1 MKRIKNFAV
10 AVLCLFSVISCSTQA
25 QKKAELFMDLPEYCN
40 TPDGM
45 TLGEDGNIYLSCPN
59 FNNPVF
65 PGLVMKISSQ
75 NELSIFYA
83 MPAHPETKMACPM
96 GLDFGPDGN
105 LYIADN
111 QYFYNSDHKSRL
123 IRIVFKDGKPVKS
136 EIVAEGMNLANAV
149 IWKGN
154 NCFVSETRLNLDGD
168 DSTSGIYRFT
178 LDEMNLGTVNLKP
191 GKEDSHLIA
200 DFKTAFT
207 NRGDWAG
214 ADGMTIDSEGN
225 LYTGNFGNGV
235 MSKISFND
243 DGSVKSNTIFV
254 QDKKMT
260 CVDGIFYDATRNV
273 IYVADSEK
281 NAVRIVSMDG
291 KVGTLSE
298 NTDTDGSEGGMD
310 QPCEVLVR
318 GDEMIIA
325 NFDMPFPGLK
335 NSKFDVPYTLSV
347 IKLNK

>member
-1 MKRIKNFAV
+1 M
-10 AVLCLFSVISCSTQA
+10 SQG
-25 QKKAELFMDLPEYCN
+25 QKKAELFLDLPEYCN

-59 FNNPVF
+59 FNNPLF
-65 PGLVMKISSQ
+65 PGLVMKISPR

-111 QYFYNSDHKSRL
+111 QYFYNTDHKSRL
-123 IRIVFKDGKPVKS
+123 VRIVFEDGKPVKS

-154 NCFVSETRLNLDGD
+154 DCFVSETRLNLSEEDG
-168 DSTSGIYRFT
+168 SSGIYRFT
-178 LDEMNLGTVNLKP
+178 LDEMNRGTVKLKP

-200 DFKTAFT
+200 GFKTAFT
-207 NRGDWAG
+207 NRGDLAG

-235 MSKISFND
+235 MSKISFNE
-243 DGSVKSNTIFV
+243 DGTVKSNEIFV
-254 QDKKMT
+254 QDKTMT
-260 CVDGIFYDATRNV
+260 CVDGIFYDAARDV

-281 NAVRIVSMDG
+281 NAIRTVSMDG

-298 NTDTDGSEGGMD
+298 NADTDGSDGGMD

-325 NFDMPFPGLK
+325 NFDMPFSGLK
-335 NSKFDVPYTLSV
+335 NSKFDAPYTLSV
-347 IKLNK
+347 IKLK

>member
-1 MKRIKNFAV
+1 MKRIKFYTIIV
-10 AVLCLFSVISCSTQA
+10 VSLCFVVSCTSQE
-25 QKKAELFMDLPEYCN
+25 QKKAELFLDLPEYCN

-45 TLGEDGNIYLSCPN
+45 TLGDDGNIYLSCPN

-65 PGLVMKISSQ
+65 PGLVMKINPQ

-111 QYFYNSDHKSRL
+111 QYFYDTDHKSRL

-136 EIVAEGMNLANAV
+136 EIVVEGMNLANAV

-154 NCFVSETRLNLDGD
+154 DCFVSETRLNQDGD
-168 DSTSGIYRFT
+168 ESTSGIYCFT
-178 LDEMNLGTVNLKP
+178 LEEMNQGKVTLKP
-191 GKEDSHLIA
+191 GKADEHLIA

-235 MSKISFND
+235 MSKITFYGN
-243 DGSVKSNTIFV
+243 GTVKSNEVFV

-260 CVDGIFYDATRNV
+260 CVDGIFYDAGTNL

-281 NAVRIVSMDG
+281 NAVRTVTMEG

-298 NTDTDGSEGGMD
+298 NDDTNGADGGMD
-310 QPCEVLVR
+310 QPCEILIR
-318 GDEMIIA
+318 EDEMIIA

-335 NSKFDVPYTLSV
+335 NSAFDAPYTLSV
-347 IKLNK
+347 IKLK

>member
-1 MKRIKNFAV
+1 MNQIKFYTI
-10 AVLCLFSVISCSTQA
+10 VLSFFSVVSCTSQA
-25 QKKAELFMDLPEYCN
+25 QKKAELFHDLPEYCN

-65 PGLVMKISSQ
+65 PGLIMKIDPQ
-75 NELSIFYA
+75 NGLSIFYA

-111 QYFYNSDHKSRL
+111 QYFYDTGHKSRL
-123 IRIVFKDGKPVKS
+123 IRIVFRNGKPVKS

-154 NCFVSETRLNLDGD
+154 DCFVSETRLNEKGD
-168 DSTSGIYRFT
+168 ESTSGIYRFT
-178 LDEMNLGTVNLKP
+178 LDEMDRGTVSLKP
-191 GKEDSHLIA
+191 GKSDSHLIA

-214 ADGMTIDSEGN
+214 ADGMTIDSKGN

-235 MSKISFND
+235 MSKISFNE
-243 DGSVKSNTIFV
+243 DGSVKSNEVFV

-260 CVDGIFYDATRNV
+260 CVDGIFYDAEKDV

-281 NAVRIVSMDG
+281 NAIRIVTMDG
-291 KVGTLSE
+291 KVSTLSE
-298 NTDTDGSEGGMD
+298 NDDTDGSDGGMD
-310 QPCEVLVR
+310 QPCEVLIR
-318 GDEMIIA
+318 GNEMIIA

-335 NSKFDVPYTLSV
+335 NSAFDAPYTLSV
-347 IKLNK
+347 IKLK

>member
-1 MKRIKNFAV
+1 MKSIKNFTLIL
-10 AVLCLFSVISCSTQA
+10 LCFFSLISCSLQA

-45 TLGEDGNIYLSCPN
+45 TLGNDDNIYLSCPN
-59 FNNPVF
+59 FNNPLF
-65 PGLVMKISSQ
+65 PGLIMKISPQ
-75 NELSIFYA
+75 NDLSIFYA

-111 QYFYNSDHKSRL
+111 QYFYNNDHKSRL
-123 IRIVFKDGKPVKS
+123 IRIVFKDDMPVKS
-136 EIVAEGMNLANAV
+136 EIVVEGMNLANAV

-154 NCFVSETRLNLDGD
+154 DCFVSETRLNLDGED
-168 DSTSGIYRFT
+168 GTSGIYRFE
-178 LDEMNLGTVNLKP
+178 LDEMDKGTIKLKP
-191 GKEDSHLIA
+191 GKSDSHLIA
-200 DFKTAFT
+200 DFKTEYT

-214 ADGMTIDSEGN
+214 ADGLTIDSEGN

-235 MSKISFND
+235 MYKIIFND
-243 DGSVKSNTIFV
+243 DRTVNSKEIFV
-254 QDKKMT
+254 QDKSMT
-260 CVDGIFYDATRNV
+260 CVDGIFYDANTNQ

-281 NAVRIVSMDG
+281 NAIRTVSMEG

-298 NTDTDGSEGGMD
+298 NGDTDGADGGMD
-310 QPCEVLVR
+310 QPCEVLIR
-318 GDEMIIA
+318 GNEMIIA

-335 NSKFDVPYTLSV
+335 NTAFDAPYTLSV
-347 IKLNK
+347 IKLK

>member
-1 MKRIKNFAV
+1 MKRIKFYAIIAV
-10 AVLCLFSVISCSTQA
+10 SLYFVMSCTSQE
-25 QKKAELFMDLPEYCN
+25 QKKAELFLDLPEYCN

-65 PGLVMKISSQ
+65 PGLVMKISPQ
-75 NELSIFYA
+75 NVLSIFYA
-83 MPAHPETKMACPM
+83 MPAHPDTKMACPM

-111 QYFYNSDHKSRL
+111 QYFYDTDHKSRL
-123 IRIVFKDGKPVKS
+123 LRIVFKDGKPVKS
-136 EIVAEGMNLANAV
+136 EIVVEGMNLANAV

-154 NCFVSETRLNLDGD
+154 DCFVSETRLNQDGD
-168 DSTSGIYRFT
+168 ESTSGIYRFT
-178 LDEMNLGTVNLKP
+178 LEEMNQGTVKLKP
-191 GKEDSHLIA
+191 GKEDRHLVA
-200 DFKTAFT
+200 DFKTTFT

-214 ADGMTIDSEGN
+214 ADGMTIDSKGN

-235 MSKISFND
+235 MSKISFNT
-243 DGSVKSNTIFV
+243 DGSVKSNEIFA

-260 CVDGIFYDATRNV
+260 CVDGIFYDAAKDV

-281 NAVRIVSMDG
+281 NAIRIVTMDG
-291 KVGTLSE
+291 KVSTLSE
-298 NTDTDGSEGGMD
+298 NDDTDGSCGGMD
-310 QPCEVLVR
+310 QPCEVLLR
-318 GDEMIIA
+318 GNEMIIA

-335 NSKFDVPYTLSV
+335 NTKFDAPFTLSI
-347 IKLNK
+347 IKLK